1 MSNVIEMQDQ
11 RRRIAQEAWTRIN
24 TQSKRLRDDWLVVG
38 EYLIDLRKQ
47 YPADQDFGREA
58 RKVFRD
64 IGKNDRASA
73 MWWAS
78 LAPRHRELC
87 AEMWPTINNPQAI
100 RRLFLEEQSE
110 ENDAIEEPLQ
120 EPEIEAAPVYYNSI
134 PPEVEQSEPEIVEIT
149 EPEPEIQAETAS
161 EKDEDDREQ
170 GSNRRQ
176 SPLQPYLTTKEIEI
190 LHRFYPVSRNH
201 KRRTAITILK
211 KMADAKQIKAVR
223 ELIKVI
229 DSLFKNKTNQINQDG
244 DFKPVLNARMIHFEL
259 PIKFAN
265 AWEFVPEKPG
275 KIFMK
280 MLNDA
285 EELYQVGEAIKHIP
299 RTNMPQREVESAK
312 VWNALH
318 RAPIPSANS
327 DHGGN
332 DQPTEPAEIAPPSR
346 EDQIKICGVSFW
358 PQTENQPKAPYH
370 VVWGAA
376 HIVDEVYR
384 EFHLACKMPIEDA
397 IMAAKQ
403 LCRAFRLFN
412 REGGQLTL
420 AMLTAMANHKELLND
435 HTATSWPTHSGK
447 PPAFDA

>member
-24 TQSKRLRDDWLVVG
+24 TQSKRLREDWLVVG

-47 YPADQDFGREA
+47 YPADQDYGREA

-64 IGKNDRASA
+64 MGRDERGAA
-73 MWWAS
+73 VWGAE
-78 LAPRHRELC
+78 LALRHREFC
-87 AEMWPTINNPQAI
+87 AEMWPNINNPRAL
-100 RRLFLEEQSE
+100 RNLFLAEQGEEE
-110 ENDAIEEPLQ
+110 DDIEEPLQ
-120 EPEIEAAPVYYNSI
+120 DLEIEVAAVSHHATPT
-134 PPEVEQSEPEIVEIT
+134 EVEHSAPENVEIA
-149 EPEPEIQAETAS
+149 EPEPEIQEETAS
-161 EKDEDDREQ
+161 EKDEEDREQ
-170 GSNRRQ
+170 GSNRK
-176 SPLQPYLTTKEIEI
+176 SPLHDYLTAKEIET
-190 LHRFYPVSRNH
+190 LHRFYPKSRTMGS
-201 KRRTAITILK
+201 RMAIRILK
-211 KMADAKQIKAVR
+211 KMADAKQVKTVR

-229 DSLFKNKTNQINQDG
+229 DAKFKDKTNQVNTDG
-244 DFKPVLNARMIHFEL
+244 DYKPVLNARMIHFEL

-327 DHGGN
+327 DHGEN
-332 DQPTEPAEIAPPSR
+332 DQPTEPAEIAPPRR

-376 HIVDEVYR
+376 HIADEVYR
-384 EFHLACKMPIEDA
+384 EFHLACKMPIADA

-403 LCRAFRLFN
+403 LCRALRLFN
-412 REGGQLTL
+412 KEGGQLTL
-420 AMLTAMANHKELLND
+420 AMLTAMANQKELLND
-435 HTATSWPTHSGK
+435 PAKTSWPTKSGT

>member
-24 TQSKRLRDDWLVVG
+24 TQSKRLREDWLVVG

-47 YPADQDFGREA
+47 YPANQDFGREA
-58 RKVFRD
+58 RLVFRD
-64 IGKNDRASA
+64 MARNERGAA
-73 MWWAS
+73 VWWAE
-78 LAPRHRELC
+78 LAPRHREFC
-87 AEMWPTINNPQAI
+87 AEMWPTLNNPRAL
-100 RRLFLEEQSE
+100 RSWFKEEQGE
-110 ENDAIEEPLQ
+110 EDDGMEEPIQ
-120 EPEIEAAPVYYNSI
+120 EPEIEAVASSHHVTTPA
-134 PPEVEQSEPEIVEIT
+134 VEQSEPETVEIT
-149 EPEPEIQAETAS
+149 ENSPEIEVEQAS
-161 EKDEDDREQ
+161 EKDEEDREQ
-170 GSNRRQ
+170 GSNRK
-176 SPLQPYLTTKEIEI
+176 SPLHDYLTAKEIET
-190 LHRFYPVSRNH
+190 LHRFYPKSRTLGT
-201 KRRTAITILK
+201 RMAIRILK
-211 KMADAKQIKAVR
+211 KMADAKQIKTVR

-229 DSLFKNKTNQINQDG
+229 DAKFKDKTNQMNIDG
-244 DFKPVLNARMIHFEL
+244 DYKSVLNARMIHFEL

-265 AWEFVPEKPG
+265 VWEFVPEKPG

-403 LCRAFRLFN
+403 LCRALRLFN